1 MQPRL
6 GVNYYEQSGTLTI
19 VSEVFLLLSFIIII
33 LSTKNPKRNVLWV
46 ILFIIGAAPLL
57 YLAIDHVKNDY
68 MDANIGLGLAFMYTW
83 LYSAVA
89 FIIGII
95 LLVKKKRNNNMSKEL

>member
-1 MQPRL
+1 MSNL
-6 GVNYYEQSGTLTI
+6 VTLTI
-19 VSEVFLLLSFIIII
+19 FSELFLLLSFIIII
-33 LSTKNPKRNVLWV
+33 LSTKNPKKNVLWV

-95 LLVKKKRNNNMSKEL
+95 LLVKKKRNNNISKEL

>member
-1 MQPRL
+1 MSNL
-6 GVNYYEQSGTLTI
+6 VTLTI

-33 LSTKNPKRNVLWV
+33 LSTKNPKRNVIWV

-95 LLVKKKRNNNMSKEL
+95 LLVKKKKE

>member
-1 MQPRL
+1 MSNL
-6 GVNYYEQSGTLTI
+6 VTLTI
-19 VSEVFLLLSFIIII
+19 ASEAFLLLSFIIII
-33 LSTKNPKRNVLWV
+33 LSTKNPKKNVLWV

-95 LLVKKKRNNNMSKEL
+95 LLVKKKRNNNISKKEL

>member
-1 MQPRL
+1 MSNL
-6 GVNYYEQSGTLTI
+6 VTMTI
-19 VSEVFLLLSFIIII
+19 ASEAFLLLSFIIII

-68 MDANIGLGLAFMYTW
+68 MDANIGLGLAFMFTW
-83 LYSAVA
+83 VYSVAA
-89 FIIGII
+89 FIIAII
-95 LLVKKKRNNNMSKEL
+95 LLVKKKRDNNISKEL

>member
-1 MQPRL
+1 MSNM
-6 GVNYYEQSGTLTI
+6 VTLTI
-19 VSEVFLLLSFIIII
+19 ASEAFLLLSFIIII

-68 MDANIGLGLAFMYTW
+68 MDANIGLGLAFMFTW
-83 LYSAVA
+83 IYSVVA
-89 FIIGII
+89 FIIAII
-95 LLVKKKRNNNMSKEL
+95 LLVKKKRDNNISKEQ

>member
-1 MQPRL
+1 MSNL
-6 GVNYYEQSGTLTI
+6 VTLTI
-19 VSEVFLLLSFIIII
+19 VSEVLLLLSFIIII

-95 LLVKKKRNNNMSKEL
+95 LLGKRKGIIICRKNCDNHIGILN

>member
-1 MQPRL
+1 MSNL
-6 GVNYYEQSGTLTI
+6 VTLTI
-19 VSEVFLLLSFIIII
+19 ASEAFLLLSFIIII
-33 LSTKNPKRNVLWV
+33 LSIRNSKKNVLFV

-83 LYSAVA
+83 IYSAVA
-89 FIIGII
+89 FIIAII
-95 LLVKKKRNNNMSKEL
+95 LLLKKKRNNNISKEQ

>member
-1 MQPRL
+1 MSNL
-6 GVNYYEQSGTLTI
+6 VTLTI
-19 VSEVFLLLSFIIII
+19 ASEAFLLLSFIIII

-89 FIIGII
+89 FIVAII
-95 LLVKKKRNNNMSKEL
+95 LLVKKKRNNNISKEL

>member
-1 MQPRL
+1 MSNL
-6 GVNYYEQSGTLTI
+6 VTLTI
-19 VSEVFLLLSFIIII
+19 VSELFLLLSFIIII

-95 LLVKKKRNNNMSKEL
+95 LLVKKKRNNNISKEL

>member
-1 MQPRL
+1 MSNL
-6 GVNYYEQSGTLTI
+6 VTLTI

-95 LLVKKKRNNNMSKEL
+95 LLVKKKKE

>member
-6 GVNYYEQSGTLTI
+6 GVNYYEQSGNVDDSFRS
-19 VSEVFLLLSFIIII
+19 VSLVVLHHYYFINQE
-33 LSTKNPKRNVLWV
+33 SEKNVLWV

-68 MDANIGLGLAFMYTW
+68 MDANIGLGLAFMFTW
-83 LYSAVA
+83 IYSAVA
-89 FIIGII
+89 FIIGFI
-95 LLVKKKRNNNMSKEL
+95 LLVKKKRNNNISKEL